1 MTVITANGL
10 TQTCTVVV
18 GNDKTAGDINGDGN
32 VNLSDMMMC
41 LNYVS
46 GSGSLEGEA
55 LQMAD
60 VNGDG
65 TVDLTDI
72 LRLLNYTSGASE
84 EV

>member
-1 MTVITANGL
+1 MR
-10 TQTCTVVV
+10 TCTVVV

-32 VNLSDMMMC
+32 VNLNDMMMC

-55 LQMAD
+55 LQRAD

-65 TVDLTDI
+65 IVDLTDVM
-72 LRLLNYTSGASE
+72 RLLNYTSGASG